1 MPAGPTDQ
9 RPHPPGQ
16 GDAPPAPDPRLE
28 RARRQSFA
36 NMVRSLVPLVVIVL
50 ALVAW
55 QSFRQGPDENP
66 VKPIDPSSTI
76 SLAANR
82 ASYPLLVP
90 TDLPEDYRPTS
101 ARTDAGEAGEGAAV
115 TLEIGYVTPGE
126 EFAGFVV
133 SDDPGADALTAV
145 LADAEPQGSVQ
156 IDGEAWTRS
165 TRVQNR
171 ATETVLSREA
181 DGVTVVVTGSA
192 SEEELE
198 TVAAAVAPYS
208 G

>member
-9 RPHPPGQ
+9 RSADELP
-16 GDAPPAPDPRLE
+16 AAPDPRLE

-36 NMVRSLVPLVVIVL
+36 NMLRSLAPLVVIVL

-76 SLAANR
+76 ALAANR
-82 ASYPLLVP
+82 AGYPLVVP
-90 TDLPEDYRPTS
+90 TGLPAEYRPTS
-101 ARTDAGEAGEGAAV
+101 ARTDAGEAGEGDAV
-115 TLEIGYVTPGE
+115 TLELGYVTPSD

-133 SDDPGADALTAV
+133 SGDPRADALTAV
-145 LADAEPQGSVQ
+145 LADAEEQGSVQ
-156 IDGEAWTRS
+156 IGGETWTRS
-165 TRVQNR
+165 TRPQNR
-171 ATETVLSREA
+171 DVETVLSRQA

-192 SEEELE
+192 SEDELE

-208 G
+208 D